1 MVDADDFVHFFRSSA
16 PYVHAHRGRTF
27 VLAFGGEAIRDDD
40 FPKLIQDVAL
50 LHSLGVNLVLVHGA
64 GPQVERKL
72 EKASIEQRIVNGR
85 RIVDRRALQH
95 VKEAVG
101 AARVS
106 IEALL
111 SMGLPSS
118 PMAGAR
124 IRVAT
129 GNFVVAQP
137 IGVVDG
143 TDYEFTGEVRRVDS
157 DGIKERLTQDAIVLV
172 TPLGYSLTGEVFELP
187 YAEVASHVA
196 SAISADKLVGLVD
209 SWQPIRVG
217 KRRVAVASPADAE
230 KLARRKGLTPEVR
243 AHLTAAITAC
253 RGGVRRAHVIPRRI
267 DGSLLRELFT
277 ADGIGT
283 MVTAEGFGEARRAR
297 LGDVVGLLSLL
308 EPMAEDG
315 LLLRR
320 PRELLEREIHRFAV
334 IERDGSVIGCCAL
347 LVHTIDRL
355 GGDRAGGDRPEG
367 ASRIGEVAA
376 LAVHPDHRQRGHG
389 DHLLAYVERWARQE
403 GLDRLFALTTRA
415 QHWFVERGYSRGAI
429 RDLPP
434 SRREAW
440 SKRRNSKALY
450 KSL

>member
-1 MVDADDFVHFFRSSA
+1 
-16 PYVHAHRGRTF
+16 
-27 VLAFGGEAIRDDD
+27 
-40 FPKLIQDVAL
+40 
-50 LHSLGVNLVLVHGA
+50 
-64 GPQVERKL
+64 
-72 EKASIEQRIVNGR
+72 
-85 RIVDRRALQH
+85 
-95 VKEAVG
+95 
-101 AARVS
+101 
-106 IEALL
+106 
-111 SMGLPSS
+111 
-118 PMAGAR
+118 MAGAR

-143 TDYEFTGEVRRVDS
+143 LDYEYTGEVRRVDA
-157 DGIKERLTQDAIVLV
+157 DGIKERLGQDAIVLV

-243 AHLTAAITAC
+243 AHLTAAIAAC
-253 RGGVRRAHVIPRRI
+253 RGGVRRAHIIPRRI

-347 LVHTIDRL
+347 LVHSI
-355 GGDRAGGDRPEG
+355 DRPEG
-367 ASRIGEVAA
+367 ATRLGEVAA
-376 LAVHPDHRQRGHG
+376 LAVHPEHRQRGHG
-389 DHLLAYVERWARQE
+389 DHLLTYVERWARQE

-415 QHWFVERGYSRGAI
+415 QHWFVERGYAPGAI

-440 SKRRNSKALY
+440 SKKRNSKALY
-450 KSL
+450 KTL

>member
-1 MVDADDFVHFFRSSA
+1 MVDPRAADDFVHFFRSSA

-40 FPKLIQDVAL
+40 FPKLVQDIAL
-50 LHSLGVNLVLVHGA
+50 LHSLGVKLVLVHGA
-64 GPQVERKL
+64 GPQVDRKL
-72 EKASIEQRIVNGR
+72 ERAGIESKAAAGR
-85 RIVDRRALQH
+85 RIVDRKALVH

-143 TDYEFTGEVRRVDS
+143 VDYEYTGEVRRVDA
-157 DGIKERLTQDAIVLV
+157 DGIRERLSHDAIVLV
-172 TPLGYSLTGEVFELP
+172 TSLGYSLTGDVFELP

-196 SAISADKLVGLVD
+196 AAIGADKLVGLVD
-209 SWQPIRVG
+209 SWQPIRIG
-217 KRRVAVASPADAE
+217 KRRVAVVSPADAE

-243 AHLTAAITAC
+243 AHLRAAIETC
-253 RGGVRRAHVIPRRI
+253 RGGVRRAHIIPRRI

-297 LGDVVGLLSLL
+297 LGDVVGLLTLL

-334 IERDGSVIGCCAL
+334 IERDGAVIGCCAL
-347 LVHTIDRL
+347 LVYATDQATGALRL
-355 GGDRAGGDRPEG
+355 
-367 ASRIGEVAA
+367 GEVAA
-376 LAVHPDHRQRGHG
+376 LAVHPEHRQRGHG

-403 GLDRLFALTTRA
+403 GLERLFALTTRA
-415 QHWFVERGYSRGAI
+415 QHWFVERGYSPGAI
-429 RDLPP
+429 RDLPA
-434 SRREAW
+434 SRRGAW
-440 SKRRNSKALY
+440 SKKRNSKVLY
-450 KSL
+450 KTL

>member
-1 MVDADDFVHFFRSSA
+1 MVDPRAADDFVHFFRSSA
-16 PYVHAHRGRTF
+16 QYVHAHRGRTF

-40 FPKLIQDVAL
+40 FPKLIHDIAL

-72 EKASIEQRIVNGR
+72 ERAAIEQRVVNGR
-85 RIVDRRALQH
+85 RIVDRRMLQH

-143 TDYEFTGEVRRVDS
+143 LDYEYTGEVRRVDA
-157 DGIKERLTQDAIVLV
+157 DGIKERLGQDAIVLV

-243 AHLTAAITAC
+243 AHLTAAIAAC
-253 RGGVRRAHVIPRRI
+253 RGGVRRAHIIPRRI

-347 LVHTIDRL
+347 LVHSI
-355 GGDRAGGDRPEG
+355 DRPEG
-367 ASRIGEVAA
+367 ATRLGEVAA
-376 LAVHPDHRQRGHG
+376 LAVHPEHRQRGHG
-389 DHLLAYVERWARQE
+389 DHLLTYVERWARQE

-415 QHWFVERGYSRGAI
+415 QHWFVERGYAPGAI

-440 SKRRNSKALY
+440 SKKRNSKALY
-450 KSL
+450 KTL